1 MRLPLDPPGPGSM
14 RAFLA
19 ALLLLLA
26 TAIATAASQA
36 AGPLTAAPQAGSPF
50 ASLEQDFL
58 PVEEAYVPAL
68 ELQDDGTLRLYWQI
82 APEYYLY
89 RHQFAFTLNDSR
101 GDVPVEA
108 ALPPA
113 LERTDEFFGDVA
125 VYYDNADITLAPARP
140 LAGIATLTVRSQG
153 CADAGLCYPPRDQAF
168 RIDTATG
175 AVSEVALP
183 RPGQAPPAAP
193 PAGAAGGAGGLLTML
208 LFAALG
214 GLILNLMPC
223 VFPVLSLKAL
233 GFAASEPA
241 ERHRHAWLYGA
252 GVVLSFLLVAGALIA
267 LRGAGMAVGW
277 GFQLQSPGFVIGLAY
292 LFVAMGLSLS
302 GLVHFGGRFMN
313 LGNSL
318 ASDGGDRGAFFT
330 GALAVVVASPCTAP
344 FMGTAL
350 GFALTQPTPVALAV
364 FAALGAGMAAP
375 LVLLGHSALARRLL
389 PRPGA
394 WMQRLQQ
401 FLAFPLYATA
411 LWLFWVAGR
420 QAGVDTMTAALGGAL
435 LLALGLWLW
444 STGGWRR
451 GAALLA
457 LVAAVAAGSYRG
469 DAPAAGRLAD
479 GHALW
484 SEAAVR
490 EAQAAG
496 TPVFVDFTADWC
508 ITCLANERTV
518 LDTNTI
524 REAFAAGGVRYL
536 VADWTNRDPVIAD
549 FLARQGRS
557 GIPLYLLYPG
567 RPGAAPVVLPQLLR
581 KGVVLEALEALS
593 ST

>member
-1 MRLPLDPPGPGSM
+1 MGT
-14 RAFLA
+14 
-19 ALLLLLA
+19 ALGFA
-26 TAIATAASQA
+26 
-36 AGPLTAAPQAGSPF
+36 LTQPTP
-50 ASLEQDFL
+50 
-58 PVEEAYVPAL
+58 
-68 ELQDDGTLRLYWQI
+68 
-82 APEYYLY
+82 
-89 RHQFAFTLNDSR
+89 
-101 GDVPVEA
+101 
-108 ALPPA
+108 
-113 LERTDEFFGDVA
+113 
-125 VYYDNADITLAPARP
+125 
-140 LAGIATLTVRSQG
+140 
-153 CADAGLCYPPRDQAF
+153 
-168 RIDTATG
+168 
-175 AVSEVALP
+175 VAL
-183 RPGQAPPAAP
+183 AV
-193 PAGAAGGAGGLLTML
+193 
-208 LFAALG
+208 FAALG

-233 GFAASEPA
+233 GFAAAEPA

-252 GVVLSFLLVAGALIA
+252 GGVLSFLLVAGALIA

-401 FLAFPLYATA
+401 LLAFPLYATA

-435 LLALGLWLW
+435 LLALALWLW

-469 DAPAAGRLAD
+469 EAPAAGSLAG
-479 GHALW
+479 GHAAW

-518 LDTNTI
+518 LETSTVQS
-524 REAFAAGGVRYL
+524 AFAERGVRYL
-536 VADWTNRDPVIAD
+536 VADWTNRDPVIAG

-581 KGVVLEALEALS
+581 KGLVLEALADLS

>member
-1 MRLPLDPPGPGSM
+1 MRTLFLLPGSGSM

-26 TAIATAASQA
+26 TVTQATVTQA

-50 ASLEQDFL
+50 GSMQQDFL

-68 ELQDDGTLRLYWQI
+68 ALQGDGTLRLYWQI
-82 APEYYLY
+82 APDYYLY
-89 RHQFAFTLNDSR
+89 RHQFAFTLQDAG
-101 GDVPVEA
+101 GDVAVEA

-113 LERTDEFFGDVA
+113 LERTDEFFGEVA
-125 VYYDNADITLAPARP
+125 VYYDNADITLSPARP
-140 LAGIATLTVRSQG
+140 LEGAATLTVRSQG

-183 RPGQAPPAAP
+183 RPGRAAPAAP
-193 PAGAAGGAGGLLTML
+193 PTGAAAGGAGFLAML

-233 GFAASEPA
+233 GFAAAEPA

-252 GVVLSFLLVAGALIA
+252 GVIVSFLVVAGVLIA

-277 GFQLQSPGFVIGLAY
+277 GFQLQAPGFVIGLAY

-350 GFALTQPTPVALAV
+350 GFALTQPAAIGLAV

-375 LVLLGHSALARRLL
+375 MVLLGHSNLARRLL
-389 PRPGA
+389 PKPGA

-401 FLAFPLYATA
+401 LLAFPLYATA

-420 QAGVDTMTAALGGAL
+420 QAGVDTMAAALGGAL
-435 LLALGLWLW
+435 LLALALWLW
-444 STGGWRR
+444 SIGGWRR
-451 GAALLA
+451 GAALVA
-457 LVAAVAAGSYRG
+457 LLAAVAAGSYRG
-469 DAPAAGRLAD
+469 EAPAAGGAAD
-479 GHALW
+479 GHAAW
-484 SEAAVR
+484 SEEAVR

-518 LDTNTI
+518 LETNTI
-524 REAFAAGGVRYL
+524 QAAFAERGVRYL

-567 RPGAAPVVLPQLLR
+567 RPGTAPVVLPQLLR
-581 KGVVLEALEALS
+581 KGVVLEALAGL
-593 ST
+593 

>member
-1 MRLPLDPPGPGSM
+1 M
-14 RAFLA
+14 RAPLI
-19 ALLLLLA
+19 ALLLFFA
-26 TAIATAASQA
+26 TAIQA
-36 AGPLTAAPQAGSPF
+36 LGQAPGPLTGGAPQAGSPF
-50 ASLEQDFL
+50 ASLEQGFL

-68 ELQDDGTLRLYWQI
+68 ELEDDGRLRLYWQI
-82 APEYYLY
+82 APAYYLY
-89 RHQFAFTLNDSR
+89 RHQFAFDLSDAR
-101 GDVPVEA
+101 GEVPVEA

-113 LERTDEFFGDVA
+113 LERTDEFFGEVA
-125 VYYDNADITLAPARP
+125 VYYDNADITLSPVRP
-140 LAGIATLTVRSQG
+140 LEGTATLQVRSQG

-183 RPGQAPPAAP
+183 RPGQTAPVTP
-193 PAGAAGGAGGLLTML
+193 PAGAAAGGAGGLLTML

-233 GFAASEPA
+233 GFAAAEPA

-252 GVVLSFLLVAGALIA
+252 GVVVSFLVVAGALIA

-350 GFALTQPTPVALAV
+350 GFALTQPAAVGLAV

-375 LVLLGHSALARRLL
+375 MVLLGHSAIARRLL

-401 FLAFPLYATA
+401 LLAFPLYATA

-420 QAGVDTMTAALGGAL
+420 QAGVDTMAAALGGAL
-435 LLALGLWLW
+435 LLALALWLW

-451 GAALLA
+451 GAALLT
-457 LVAAVAAGSYRG
+457 LAAAILAGSYRG
-469 DAPAAGRLAD
+469 EAPAAGGAAE
-479 GHALW
+479 GHAPW

-518 LDTNTI
+518 LETDTI
-524 REAFAAGGVRYL
+524 RAAFAERGVRYL
-536 VADWTNRDPVIAD
+536 VADWTNRDPAIAD

-567 RPGAAPVVLPQLLR
+567 RPGAAPAVLPQLLR
-581 KGVVLEALEALS
+581 KGVVLEALAGLS

>member
-1 MRLPLDPPGPGSM
+1 M
-14 RAFLA
+14 
-19 ALLLLLA
+19 
-26 TAIATAASQA
+26 
-36 AGPLTAAPQAGSPF
+36 
-50 ASLEQDFL
+50 EQDFL
-58 PVEEAYVPAL
+58 PVEEAYAPAL
-68 ELQDDGTLRLYWQI
+68 EMQDDGTLRLHWQI
-82 APEYYLY
+82 TPGYYLY
-89 RHQFAFTLNDSR
+89 QHQFEFKLES
-101 GDVPVEA
+101 GDKPLSVDAE
-108 ALPPA
+108 LPPG
-113 LERTDEFFGDVA
+113 LERTDEFFGDVV
-125 VYYDNADITLAPARP
+125 VYYDDADMTLAPGRP
-140 LAGIATLTVRSQG
+140 VQGTATLEVTSQG
-153 CADAGLCYPPRDQAF
+153 CADAGLCYPPRRQLF
-168 RIDTATG
+168 RIDMATG
-175 AVSEVALP
+175 AASEIAQP
-183 RPGQAPPAAP
+183 RADRAAP
-193 PAGAAGGAGGLLTML
+193 APRAATGGSRGLPAML

-233 GFAASEPA
+233 GFASA
-241 ERHRHAWLYGA
+241 EAAHRRRHAWLYGA
-252 GVVLSFLLVAGALIA
+252 GVVLSFLVVAGALIA

-350 GFALTQPTPVALAV
+350 GFALTQPAAVGLAV

-375 LVLLGHSALARRLL
+375 MVLLGHSALARRLL
-389 PRPGA
+389 PRPGL

-401 FLAFPLYATA
+401 ALAFPLYATA

-420 QAGVDTMTAALGGAL
+420 QAGVDTMAAALGGAL
-435 LLALGLWLW
+435 CLALALWLW
-444 STGGWRR
+444 GTGGWRR
-451 GAALLA
+451 GAAALA
-457 LVAAVAAGSYRG
+457 LLAAVAAGSYRG
-469 DAPAAGRLAD
+469 EAPGSTGLAD
-479 GHALW
+479 GHAAW

-496 TPVFVDFTADWC
+496 DPVFVDFTADWC

-518 LDTNTI
+518 LETNTI
-524 REAFAAGGVRYL
+524 ETAFADRGVRYL
-536 VADWTNRDPVIAD
+536 VADWTNRDPLIAD
-549 FLARQGRS
+549 FLARMGRS

-567 RPGAAPVVLPQLLR
+567 RPGAVPAVLPQLLR
-581 KGVVLEALEALS
+581 KGVVLEALETLPAS
-593 ST
+593 

>member
-1 MRLPLDPPGPGSM
+1 M
-14 RAFLA
+14 RAFLV
-19 ALLLLLA
+19 ALLLSLA
-26 TAIATAASQA
+26 TAIYATAARA
-36 AGPLTAAPQAGSPF
+36 AGPLTASPQAGSPF

-58 PVEEAYVPAL
+58 PVEEAYVAAL
-68 ELQDDGTLRLYWQI
+68 ELQEDGTLRLYWQI
-82 APEYYLY
+82 APGYYLY
-89 RHQFAFTLNDSR
+89 QHQFAFELSDPR
-101 GDVPVEA
+101 GEVPLEA

-113 LERTDEFFGDVA
+113 LERTDEFFGEVA
-125 VYYDNADITLAPARP
+125 VYYDNADITLRPARP
-140 LAGIATLTVRSQG
+140 LEGTATLQLRSQG

-175 AVSEVALP
+175 AVSEVALQ
-183 RPGQAPPAAP
+183 RPGRATPAAA
-193 PAGAAGGAGGLLTML
+193 PAGAAAGGGSLLAML

-233 GFAASEPA
+233 GFAAAEPA

-401 FLAFPLYATA
+401 LLAFPLYATA

-435 LLALGLWLW
+435 LLALALWLW

-469 DAPAAGRLAD
+469 EAPAAGSLAG
-479 GHALW
+479 GHAAW

-518 LDTNTI
+518 LETNTI
-524 REAFAAGGVRYL
+524 RDAFAAGGVRYL

>member
-1 MRLPLDPPGPGSM
+1 M
-14 RAFLA
+14 RAFLV
-19 ALLLLLA
+19 ALLLCF
-26 TAIATAASQA
+26 TAAISATAAQA
-36 AGPLTAAPQAGSPF
+36 AGPLTASPEAGSPF

-58 PVEEAYVPAL
+58 PVEKAYVPAL
-68 ELQDDGTLRLYWQI
+68 ELQEDGTLRLYWQI
-82 APEYYLY
+82 APDYYLY
-89 RHQFAFTLNDSR
+89 RHQFAFSLNDTQ
-101 GDVPVEA
+101 GEVPVEA
-108 ALPPA
+108 KLPPA
-113 LERTDEFFGDVA
+113 LQRTDEFFGDVA
-125 VYYDNADITLAPARP
+125 VYYDNVDITLAPARP
-140 LAGIATLTVRSQG
+140 LEGTATLTVRSQG

-168 RIDTATG
+168 RIAAATG

-183 RPGQAPPAAP
+183 RPGRATPAAP
-193 PAGAAGGAGGLLTML
+193 PVGAAAGGGSLLAML

-233 GFAASEPA
+233 GFAAAEPA
-241 ERHRHAWLYGA
+241 ERHRHAWLYGT
-252 GVVLSFLLVAGALIA
+252 GVVVSFLLVAGALIA
-267 LRGAGMAVGW
+267 LRGAGVAVGW

-350 GFALTQPTPVALAV
+350 GFALTQPPVIGLAV

-375 LVLLGHSALARRLL
+375 MVLLGHSTLARRLL

-401 FLAFPLYATA
+401 LLAFPLYATA

-469 DAPAAGRLAD
+469 EAPAAGSLA
-479 GHALW
+479 GRHAPW

-518 LDTNTI
+518 LETNTI
-524 REAFAAGGVRYL
+524 RDAFAAGGVRYL